1 MGRGYSGSREDSLLW
16 MFMWERGAQ
25 EQGLCL
31 QTPEPLPDQL
41 QNCSWSGK
49 KKRVSHLLDMEEGGG
64 VGRSQSSLQQWL
76 FLLQQAGGYSLVE
89 VHGLLIA
96 LASLVAELRL

>member
-1 MGRGYSGSREDSLLW
+1 
-16 MFMWERGAQ
+16 MWERGAQ

-64 VGRSQSSLQQWL
+64 VGMLSAGPSHTHRHIRMIPACPGLPKTVSQEPLSPA
-76 FLLQQAGGYSLVE
+76 QAK
-89 VHGLLIA
+89 
-96 LASLVAELRL
+96 VAGHPTTQTA

>member
-1 MGRGYSGSREDSLLW
+1 MLW

-64 VGRSQSSLQQWL
+64 VPSKGNCETLYIFGVPNYIPEEIWGHL
-76 FLLQQAGGYSLVE
+76 E
-89 VHGLLIA
+89 
-96 LASLVAELRL
+96 